1 MVVNKLVIVVT
12 LIITNFFFV
21 ILFFK
26 EWKLKY
32 KIKKELQQLRK
43 KELIQRSIVKI
54 CLDMMKEKE
63 YLISDSSFSTKE
75 ISVIEL
81 LRYLRDAD
89 LIYELEEK
97 KLSENKGRFPRSVY
111 LELLKVEEMLSRG

>member
-26 EWKLKY
+26 EWKQKY

-54 CLDMMKEKE
+54 CIDMMKEKE

>member
-97 KLSENKGRFPRSVY
+97 KLSENKGSFPRSVY

>member
-1 MVVNKLVIVVT
+1 MVIVVT

-26 EWKLKY
+26 EWKQKY

>member
-12 LIITNFFFV
+12 LIITNFFFF

-26 EWKLKY
+26 EWKQKY
-32 KIKKELQQLRK
+32 KIKKKLQQLRK

-81 LRYLRDAD
+81 LRYLRDVD

-111 LELLKVEEMLSRG
+111 LELLKVEEMLTRG

>member
-12 LIITNFFFV
+12 LIITNFFFF

-26 EWKLKY
+26 EWKQKY
-32 KIKKELQQLRK
+32 KIKEELQQLRK

-81 LRYLRDAD
+81 LRYLRDVD

-111 LELLKVEEMLSRG
+111 LELLKVEEMLTRG

>member
-81 LRYLRDAD
+81 LRYLRDVD
-89 LIYELEEK
+89 LICGLGEK
-97 KLSENKGRFPRSVY
+97 KLSGNWGRFPKCVY
-111 LELLKVEEMLSRG
+111 QELSEIEEMLTRR

>member
-26 EWKLKY
+26 EWKQKY

-54 CLDMMKEKE
+54 CLDKMKEKE

>member
-26 EWKLKY
+26 EWKQKY

-63 YLISDSSFSTKE
+63 YLISHSSFSTKE